1 MFPLEKS
8 WHQVNISLIA
18 LKWIRSVKEMET
30 LKGVEGAGMLAGA
43 QQTCPILIMGHGPL
57 TAGKHH
63 DYLNQDKLRV
73 QFTHLNTLCRQQTSI
88 KCY

>member
-1 MFPLEKS
+1 MASGEHLPECPHMDQECEGDEK
-8 WHQVNISLIA
+8 
-18 LKWIRSVKEMET
+18 ET

-43 QQTCPILIMGHGPL
+43 QQACPILIMGHGPL